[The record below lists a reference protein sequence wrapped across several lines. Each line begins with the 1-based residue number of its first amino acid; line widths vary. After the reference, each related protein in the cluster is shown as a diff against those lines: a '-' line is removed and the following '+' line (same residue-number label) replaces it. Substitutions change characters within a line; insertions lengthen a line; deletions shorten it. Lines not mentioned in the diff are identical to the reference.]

1 MSPNQQASP
10 HHFGNNRKVA
20 YPEYLGPFYKSRML
34 YIMLGLEVQL
44 LHTWAKEENSESC
57 YQELQQFRCS
67 TDNGRRAR
75 RKSIALDK
83 SPERSHVLVDTH
95 PVTSPATHLE
105 C

>member
-1 MSPNQQASP
+1 MAWKYSSFIP
-10 HHFGNNRKVA
+10 
-20 YPEYLGPFYKSRML
+20 GPKKKIQKAAIKSCS
-34 YIMLGLEVQL
+34 
-44 LHTWAKEENSESC
+44 NSDV
-57 YQELQQFRCS
+57 L

-95 PVTSPATHLE
+95 PVTSPATNLE